1 MPSSYHRSGNVLL
14 NKLFGASV
22 STFHIGEDEAAAD
35 ANIADIANDYVK
47 KGKKPYLLTL
57 SLILNPWAPWVICDV
72 LGKF

>member
-14 NKLFGASV
+14 NKLFGASI

-35 ANIADIANDYVK
+35 AIADIASDYVK

-57 SLILNPWAPWVICDV
+57 SPDTKP
-72 LGKF
+72 LGALGYIRCVEKF